1 MKIIHVFMMFI
12 YLMACAA
19 PNQKRVES
27 IFEIDFQ
34 DYFKNDTI
42 SLAIDSQSVVSNLIV
57 NSDTSVGLTALS
69 VRFFIIEEGVQVKY
83 GAESVL
89 INKLTFPVEII
100 LSLNGYR
107 NKYLIDLN
115 KGKYVGFSKK
125 IDKSF
130 YFYQAD
136 EAFEYD

>member
-12 YLMACAA
+12 SLMACAA

-27 IFEIDFQ
+27 IFEIAFQ

>member
-12 YLMACAA
+12 SLMACAA